1 MVKNRLHFYVYKKL
15 TKHTKK
21 TDKVN
26 KNSDLVDWLKII
38 PFEKRRQP
46 ITILK
51 PLGYN
56 FNFDH
61 LTKGDKL
68 PMCGYIY
75 KNAII
80 IPLFL

>member
-1 MVKNRLHFYVYKKL
+1 MVKKPTSFLCLQKTNETHE
-15 TKHTKK
+15 K

-38 PFEKRRQP
+38 PSEKRRQP